1 MMRSKESLSVAPAV
15 ATILKQIEDGAR
27 PTAVCVMRAR
37 AAGAHGGINF
47 PTPGLDEDAPDVV
60 VTQVDSVLATDLRCA
75 RAALESMS
83 GAARAV
89 VLDLG
94 LRVVWAQALQRGR
107 ALALERCIPDEEDE
121 LHVRAVS
128 SAIQTTGCGGLAW
141 IALEAIE
148 DALGGTPTMFESA
161 DVFVSDVVS
170 AWADAN
176 GFQHTAVTEMAREL
190 LDRTEPS
197 AQQGL
202 SP

>member
-107 ALALERCIPDEEDE
+107 ALALERCIRMKRMSCMCERY
-121 LHVRAVS
+121 LVRFRRLDAV
-128 SAIQTTGCGGLAW
+128 A
-141 IALEAIE
+141 
-148 DALGGTPTMFESA
+148 
-161 DVFVSDVVS
+161 
-170 AWADAN
+170 
-176 GFQHTAVTEMAREL
+176 
-190 LDRTEPS
+190 
-197 AQQGL
+197 
-202 SP
+202 SPGSHWKP